1 MNCPY
6 CKNPCHIKGSRYV
19 IRKDKLYLVQDLICR
34 NPMCDHRHQVV
45 DVIEH
50 EIENVTVE

>member
-1 MNCPY
+1 M
-6 CKNPCHIKGSRYV
+6 